1 MVPQVKCS
9 ILVRGR
15 KNSCE
20 KFRKKLYANTD
31 SIIRETNHYRMIC
44 TTYFPC
50 DEMLDFTFEYLASK
64 FSVDLAYIFSEFDD
78 QLCEYNLDYN
88 LDEFLRFNGLS
99 ETGSEYGF
107 PKETSV
113 THDLEILRDYLN
125 TPKKPVDFVS
135 GEISWGQAF
144 EALTEYDNQLIREGK
159 FMDQV
164 SVTGLEAAEAGFP
177 RVRLAA
183 ESGDEHA
190 KTLLEN
196 FAKAPI

>member
-1 MVPQVKCS
+1 M
-9 ILVRGR
+9 
-15 KNSCE
+15 
-20 KFRKKLYANTD
+20 
-31 SIIRETNHYRMIC
+31 
-44 TTYFPC
+44 
-50 DEMLDFTFEYLASK
+50 
-64 FSVDLAYIFSEFDD
+64 
-78 QLCEYNLDYN
+78 
-88 LDEFLRFNGLS
+88 
-99 ETGSEYGF
+99 
-107 PKETSV
+107 
-113 THDLEILRDYLN
+113 N